1 MTNPAPSRMQQSEEL
16 EKLLTQS
23 RQMTFDRRSFE
34 GIGEWIEQASQIAE
48 VFQVYA
54 GAIEEGCSEEE
65 AWSDAESDLAEFRQ
79 VVNHLDAPSFLDD
92 VYGDTEV
99 VGSLSDLSRHI
110 LLGYAELL
118 EGRLTQIHKLLER
131 VAEDLESV
139 EGLQG
144 ALGRKA

>member
-16 EKLLTQS
+16 EKMLTQS
-23 RQMTFDRRSFE
+23 RQMIFDRRSFE
-34 GIGEWIEQASQIAE
+34 GISEWIEQASRIAE

-65 AWSDAESDLAEFRQ
+65 AWNDAESDLAEFRQ

-118 EGRLTQIHKLLER
+118 ESRLTQIHNLLLQL
-131 VAEDLESV
+131 VEDLESAD
-139 EGLQG
+139 GLQG
-144 ALGRKA
+144 ALR

>member
-16 EKLLTQS
+16 EKMLTQS
-23 RQMTFDRRSFE
+23 RQMIFDRRSFE
-34 GIGEWIEQASQIAE
+34 GISEWIEQASRIAE

-79 VVNHLDAPSFLDD
+79 VVNHLDSPSFLDD
-92 VYGDTEV
+92 VYGDTEA

-118 EGRLTQIHKLLER
+118 ESRLTQIHNLLLQL
-131 VAEDLESV
+131 VEDLESV
-139 EGLQG
+139 DGLQG
-144 ALGRKA
+144 ALR